1 MNDFIFTDI
10 IEKITLSSDN
20 INNYFRNADYYNTN
34 IYDIITKLPA
44 YNIVIYIF
52 IIFIVFFILNK
63 LTIRLN
69 EILFFLISTLLIYFF
84 IKKDYSDFI
93 KFTDNKKLQ
102 LEFLHK
108 LIFNNRFVDDASL
121 SNNLLKPEDKSNLSY
136 LYLNPL
142 IVQFYYDIR
151 YVGRYNS
158 SAYIKSIIHTNNLL
172 SINYKSKFGLNRS
185 YLNFETAI
193 IESQSAL
200 NELNSVIYR
209 IPSTIVSY
217 KKYNDSVKLL
227 HSLVLE
233 ILLDTASDFKNDNK
247 TKELNNAR
255 MPNSFYETYFDVQ
268 ADYTKDKDYISTY
281 NVY

>member
-10 IEKITLSSDN
+10 IEKISLSSDN

-34 IYDIITKLPA
+34 IYDIMTKLPA
-44 YNIVIYIF
+44 YNIIIYIF

-84 IKKDYSDFI
+84 IQKDYSDFI

-108 LIFNNRFVDDASL
+108 LIFNSRFVDDASL
-121 SNNLLKPEDKSNLSY
+121 LNNLLKPEDKSNLSY

-151 YVGRYNS
+151 YTVRYNS
-158 SAYIKSIIHTNNLL
+158 SAYIRSIIHTNNLL
-172 SINYKSKFGLNRS
+172 AINYKSKFGLNRS

-193 IESQSAL
+193 VESQSAL
-200 NELNSVIYR
+200 NELNSVIYK
-209 IPSTIVSY
+209 IPSTIISY
-217 KKYNDSVKLL
+217 KKYNDSIKLL

-233 ILLDTASDFKNDNK
+233 VLLDTANDFKNDNK
-247 TKELNNAR
+247 TQELNNDR

-268 ADYTKDKDYISTY
+268 ADYTKVKEYISTY